1 MTREVRLWFS
11 RGMILILAVFFS
23 SASVWSWGKES
34 HMPPLVKSK
43 SNRVN
48 LEVTH
53 LYHVLKWVKW
63 REEDLPPAKKT
74 VKCLIVGK
82 DTFGFCDRLS
92 FVFAESESLIAG
104 HGIQFLNFEKLD
116 DALRFTQK
124 DPSVMILVCLD
135 SIAGEWNHALYPKR
149 RGMIVYGQSDKFRKQ
164 GMTFFSFSKGNRVKL
179 MVNVRRANSS
189 GVSLSTELLKHKRY
203 FHIDNG
209 TASGPLEK

>member
-1 MTREVRLWFS
+1 
-11 RGMILILAVFFS
+11 
-23 SASVWSWGKES
+23 
-34 HMPPLVKSK
+34 MPPLMN
-43 SNRVN
+43 SNSHTVN

-53 LYHVLKWVKW
+53 LFHALKWVEWK
-63 REEDLPPAKKT
+63 EEDLPPAKKL

-92 FVFAESESLIAG
+92 FVFAESETLIAG

-135 SIAGEWNHALYPKR
+135 SIAGECNHGLYPKR
-149 RGMIVYGQSDKFRKQ
+149 RGMVIYGQSDKFRKQ
-164 GMTFFSFSKGNRVKL
+164 GMAFFSFSKGNRVKL

-189 GVSLSTELLKHKRY
+189 GVTLSTELLKHKKF
-203 FHIDNG
+203 FHIENEN
-209 TASGPLEK
+209 ASKPEEN